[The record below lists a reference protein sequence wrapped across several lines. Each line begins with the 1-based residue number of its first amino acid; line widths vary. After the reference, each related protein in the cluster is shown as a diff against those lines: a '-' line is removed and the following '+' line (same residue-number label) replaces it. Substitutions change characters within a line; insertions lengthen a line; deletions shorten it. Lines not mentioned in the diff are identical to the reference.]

1 MRKHDMRHNRPAG
14 GGRPL
19 ARGPLTKKKV
29 VVYTAPLPHL
39 RVYLV
44 VRGEIIE

>member
-19 ARGPLTKKKV
+19 ARGPLKKR

-39 RVYLV
+39 SVYLV

>member
-19 ARGPLTKKKV
+19 ARGPLTKKS

-39 RVYLV
+39 SVYLV